1 MPKNVV
7 ELIRVS
13 TEGQAAADR
22 ASIPAQ
28 RAINRRTCAQ
38 FDLQIVKSIELA
50 DVSGASVL
58 LAPEIQNLLRLIE
71 SPDIHGVV
79 TREFSRLMR
88 PENYSDYG
96 LLQAFA
102 DTNTLL
108 FLPEGPIDFGSKTG
122 RFLGTVRAA
131 MAGLERTEILE
142 RSWAA
147 KEEKR
152 RRGGLAQ
159 SHIVLPYGVGY
170 SAESGFFFK
179 PEAERVRNAFQE
191 VLVGNHN
198 YRQLAKDLAVTPR
211 GMHLILRN
219 PIYTGW
225 RVIDKRRDPSSSG
238 RYPSRNGR
246 QSDRRKIA
254 RRPED
259 VIRRKV
265 IREPLVSEAEFQ
277 AVQRLMDQKQA
288 RHWRCQ
294 PDHQRR
300 FTYNGFLTC
309 AACGSVIHTALARA
323 DYYACSG
330 RRVKHTCET
339 TYMGRQRLE
348 SVLDQ
353 LFARKLSDPQFLAR
367 CIENWRLMTSEEDA
381 KGHAK
386 RLKQDTKALQQKRQR
401 VIELFIDGVITAEDR
416 NRRLAMIDQDLE
428 VANNFADQGSAVE
441 MSLDKLV
448 KAFSP
453 LYEWEFWSR
462 EQKRA
467 VLSSLAPEIVV
478 ADYQVKCLGLNSAL
492 FSNESTRMDTDSWPL
507 PA

>member
-1 MPKNVV
+1 MPKNVI

-28 RAINRRTCAQ
+28 RAINRHTCAQ
-38 FDLQIVKSIELA
+38 YGLHMVKSIELC

-58 LAPEIQNLLRLIE
+58 CAPEIKDLLRLME
-71 SPDIHGVV
+71 SPDIYGVV

-88 PENYSDYG
+88 PENFTDYA

-108 FLPEGPIDFGSKTG
+108 FLPEGPIDFGSKNG
-122 RFLGTVRAA
+122 RLLGTIRAA
-131 MAGLERTEILE
+131 MAGSERTEILE

-170 SAESGFFFK
+170 NAESGFFFK

-191 VLVGNHN
+191 VLKGNHN
-198 YRQLAKDLAVTPR
+198 YRQLAEDLAVTPR
-211 GMHLILRN
+211 GMHVILRN

-238 RYPSRNGR
+238 RYLGRNGR

-259 VIRRKV
+259 VIRVQV
-265 IREPLVSEAEFQ
+265 IKEPLISEADFH

-294 PDHQRR
+294 PNVQRR
-300 FTYNGFLTC
+300 FTYSGFLTC
-309 AACGSVIHTALARA
+309 AECGSVVHTALARA
-323 DYYACSG
+323 DYYACSA
-330 RRVKHTCET
+330 RRVKHTCKT
-339 TYMGRQRLE
+339 KYMGRRRLE

-353 LFARKLSDPQFLAR
+353 LFARQLTDAEFVAR
-367 CIENWRLMTSEEDA
+367 CIESWKLITCDQDA
-381 KGHAK
+381 NRHVK
-386 RLKQDTKALQQKRQR
+386 RLKHNAKTLQQKRQR
-401 VIELFIDGVITAEDR
+401 VIELFIDGVITPVDR
-416 NRRLAMIDQDLE
+416 DQRLATIDQELE
-428 VANNFADQGSAVE
+428 MANNFADQESVAEVSFDAL
-441 MSLDKLV
+441 M

-453 LYEWEFWSR
+453 LHEWEFWSR

-478 ADYQVKCLGLNSAL
+478 ADYQVKSLGLNPDI
-492 FSNESTRMDTDSWPL
+492 FSNESTHMGRDS
-507 PA
+507 